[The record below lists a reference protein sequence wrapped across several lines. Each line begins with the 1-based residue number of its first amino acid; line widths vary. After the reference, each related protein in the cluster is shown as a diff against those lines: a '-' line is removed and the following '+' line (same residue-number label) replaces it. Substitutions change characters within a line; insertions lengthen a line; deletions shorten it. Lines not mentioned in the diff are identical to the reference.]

1 MVSLEYEKLDGWKS
15 YNNNRI
21 EGDNLRILLIEDEHG
36 LADSL
41 SKVLE
46 NEDYIVDNCYD
57 GECGLYQALAND
69 YDTII
74 IDVMLPKINGFEV
87 LKKIREEKNSTPV
100 LILTAKSEI
109 SNKVKGFDIGADDY
123 LTKPF
128 IIEELLARLR
138 ALCRRQGE
146 LLMDVLSFGNLELYP
161 SKSEI
166 VCTSTG
172 KSVQLGQKELQ
183 ILEYLLVNKNQIVTR
198 EQLISKIWGYE
209 SDAEYNNVEVYISFT
224 RKKIAFIGANVKIKA
239 IRGIGYQLEE

>member
-1 MVSLEYEKLDGWKS
+1 M
-15 YNNNRI
+15 
-21 EGDNLRILLIEDEHG
+21 RILLIEDEHG

-41 SKVLE
+41 SRVLE
-46 NEDYIVDNCYD
+46 KENYSVTNCYD
-57 GECGLYQALAND
+57 GECGLYEAMSND
-69 YDTII
+69 YDAII
-74 IDVMLPKINGFEV
+74 LDVMLPKINGFEIV
-87 LKKIREEKNSTPV
+87 KKLRQEKISTPV

-146 LLMDVLSFGNLELYP
+146 LLMDVLTFSNLELHP
-161 SKSEI
+161 SKGEI
-166 VCTSTG
+166 ICTTTG
-172 KSVQLGQKELQ
+172 KSVHLGAKEFQ
-183 ILEYLLVNKNQIVTR
+183 ILKFLIINRNQIVTR
-198 EQLISKIWGYE
+198 EQLTSKIWGYDSE
-209 SDAEYNNVEVYISFT
+209 AEYNNVEVYISFT